1 MWLPFWASVFPIDEM
16 KGFPKRLSSIF
27 PNRRPIPVSLSSMGT
42 AIAGDAE
49 SASGVCACTQV
60 LILSGGLRGPQS
72 SGRCQRFWAS
82 ELLLDPLPHST
93 PGAGP
98 RVGLGE
104 ALLPLS
110 PFSQLSQA
118 SFQPCRPHS
127 KNYRMS
133 WKGGCIVRLHQPLPP
148 DSPSWLSECVSL
160 SVFEAHV
167 RGKKKRPVFISWLC
181 PLAPGALAAIR
192 GQQGT
197 LVGPPPDRAPNP
209 KATNGKSRECNPM
222 TGFLA

>member
-1 MWLPFWASVFPIDEM
+1 MDPRAQDDASVS
-16 KGFPKRLSSIF
+16 G
-27 PNRRPIPVSLSSMGT
+27 PVSSSLMLFPT
-42 AIAGDAE
+42 PHP
-49 SASGVCACTQV
+49 V
-60 LILSGGLRGPQS
+60 LAPRMGLR
-72 SGRCQRFWAS
+72 
-82 ELLLDPLPHST
+82 
-93 PGAGP
+93 
-98 RVGLGE
+98 E

-110 PFSQLSQA
+110 RSSQLSQA

-133 WKGGCIVRLHQPLPP
+133 WKGGCIVRLHEPLLP

-181 PLAPGALAAIR
+181 PLAPGALAAIQ

-197 LVGPPPDRAPNP
+197 LAGPPPRQGSQSQSY
-209 KATNGKSRECNPM
+209 KWEVS
-222 TGFLA
+222 